1 MARIE
6 YYHDKAAPTPN
17 SLAPAAFAVVR
28 DGVGRVLLVRRAD
41 TGDWELPGGR
51 LDPGETILDAV
62 RREVAEES
70 AVTIAVTGI
79 SGLYSDPG
87 HILYYPE
94 TGESRQVFAVCFHA
108 RPLAGQPA
116 GDGRE
121 TVDAA
126 WFELVQL
133 RDLSIH
139 PSMRL
144 RITHAVTEPTRT
156 HIE

>member
-17 SLAPAAFAVVR
+17 SLAPTAFAVVR

-51 LDPGETILDAV
+51 LDPGESVLQAV

-70 AVTIAVTGI
+70 GVTIAVTGI

-87 HILYYPE
+87 HILHYPE

-108 RPLAGQPA
+108 RPIAGQPSA
-116 GDGRE
+116 DGRE

-126 WFELVQL
+126 WCELVQL

>member
-6 YYHDKAAPTPN
+6 YYHDDAAPTPN
-17 SLAPAAFAVVR
+17 SLAPTAFAVVR

-41 TGDWELPGGR
+41 SRDWELPGGR
-51 LDPGETILDAV
+51 LDPGETVLEAV
-62 RREVAEES
+62 RRETAEES
-70 AVTIAVTGI
+70 GVTIAVTGI
-79 SGLYSDPG
+79 SGLYSDPR
-87 HILYYPE
+87 HILHYPD
-94 TGESRQVFAVCFHA
+94 TGESRHVFAVCFHA
-108 RPLAGQPA
+108 RPVAGQPA
-116 GDGRE
+116 ADGHE
-121 TVDAA
+121 TIDAA

-133 RDLSIH
+133 RDVSIH